1 MTDMMVEP
9 THLPMPDTAAL
20 ADRAIAILGTL
31 VAFDTTSRLSNL
43 ALIDWVERYLA
54 DQDVASRR
62 IGNADGDKANL
73 LATVGPAVE
82 GGVVL
87 SGHTDVVPVDGQP
100 WTSDPFVLTER
111 DGRLYGRGASDM
123 KGFIALALAAVPLF
137 REGLARP
144 VHLAFS
150 YDEEVGCFGA
160 PDMIAV
166 ITRDLPRPALCIVG
180 EPSLMK
186 AVGGHKGAAFFRV
199 VVTGKEVHSSQ
210 THLGVS
216 ANMAAVELL
225 TSLTALS
232 ADLVVRADPASPFEP
247 RGTSLTIGRIDG
259 GTAANILARRC
270 EMVFDIRAEPG
281 DDPLAVLSGFRAQ
294 VADLDARL
302 KARDPD
308 CGAVFEVLANVP
320 SMAPEDGGAAEAF
333 VRGLTG
339 DNGPLRAVP
348 YAAEGGQFQGAGVST
363 VICGP
368 GAIDQA
374 HQPDEYVAV
383 DQIHHGAAF
392 MIRLAETL
400 RAG

>member
-1 MTDMMVEP
+1 MTS
-9 THLPMPDTAAL
+9 TASL
-20 ADRAIAILGTL
+20 TDRAIDILGRL
-31 VAFDTTSRLSNL
+31 VGFDTTSRGSNL
-43 ALIDWVERYLA
+43 ALIDWVEGHLA
-54 DQDVASRR
+54 AQGIASRR
-62 IGNADGDKANL
+62 IASADGEKANL
-73 LATVGPAVE
+73 LATVGPAVA
-82 GGVVL
+82 GGIVL

-111 DGRLYGRGASDM
+111 GGRLYGRGSSDM
-123 KGFIALALAAVPLF
+123 KGFIACALAAVPLF
-137 REGLARP
+137 REGLRRP

-160 PDMIAV
+160 PHMIAV
-166 ITRDLPRPALCIVG
+166 IARDLPRPALAIVG

-199 VVTGKEVHSSQ
+199 VVTGREAHSSQ

-216 ANMAAVELL
+216 ANMAAVELI
-225 TSLTALS
+225 SALS
-232 ADLVVRADPASPFEP
+232 ALAEDLTAKADPASPFEP
-247 RGTSLTIGRIDG
+247 KGTSLTIGRIDG

-270 EMVFDIRAEPG
+270 EIVFDIRAEPG
-281 DDPLAVLSGFRAQ
+281 DDPMAVLAPLRAR
-294 VADLDARL
+294 VADLDTRL

-308 CGAVFEVLANVP
+308 CGVVFEVLANVP
-320 SMAPEDGGAAEAF
+320 SMAPERDGPAEAF

-348 YAAEGGQFQGAGVST
+348 FASEGGQFQGAGIST

-368 GAIDQA
+368 GSIDQA
-374 HQPDEYVAV
+374 HQPDEYVEV
-383 DQIHHGAAF
+383 DQMRQGAAF

>member
-1 MTDMMVEP
+1 
-9 THLPMPDTAAL
+9 MPHAAAL
-20 ADRAIAILGTL
+20 ADRAIAILGKL
-31 VAFDTTSRLSNL
+31 VSFDTTSRLSNL
-43 ALIDWVERYLA
+43 ALIDWVEAHLA
-54 DQDVASRR
+54 GQGVASRR
-62 IGNADGDKANL
+62 IASPDGDKANL
-73 LATVGPAVE
+73 LASIGPPVA
-82 GGVVL
+82 GGIIL

-111 DGRLYGRGASDM
+111 DGKLHGRGAADM
-123 KGFIALALAAVPLF
+123 KGFIALALAAAPLF
-137 REGLARP
+137 GEGLKRP

-160 PDMIAV
+160 PEMIAA
-166 ITRDLPRPALCIVG
+166 IARDLPRPALAIVG

-199 VVTGKEVHSSQ
+199 VITGREAHSSQ
-210 THLGVS
+210 PHLGVS

-225 TSLTALS
+225 AALS
-232 ADLVVRADPASPFEP
+232 ALSAELAAKADPASPFEP
-247 RGTSLTIGRIDG
+247 KGTSLTIGRIDG

-270 EMVFDIRAEPG
+270 EIVFDLRAEPG
-281 DDPLAVLSGFRAQ
+281 DDPLVVLAPFVAR

-302 KARDPD
+302 KARDSD
-308 CGAVFEVLANVP
+308 CGATFEVLANVP
-320 SMAPEDGGAAEAF
+320 SMAPDNGAAETF

-348 YAAEGGQFQGAGVST
+348 YAAEGGQYQGAGFST

-368 GAIDQA
+368 GSIDQA
-374 HQPDEYVAV
+374 HQPDEYVEV
-383 DQIHHGAAF
+383 DQMRQGAAF

>member
-1 MTDMMVEP
+1 MTSI
-9 THLPMPDTAAL
+9 AAL
-20 ADRAIAILGTL
+20 ADDAIAILGRL
-31 VAFDTTSRLSNL
+31 VSFDTTSRGSNL
-43 ALIDWVERYLA
+43 ALIDWVEGYLA
-54 DQDVASRR
+54 DHGIASTR
-62 IGNADGDKANL
+62 IANHDGDKANL
-73 LATVGPAVE
+73 LASVGPAVE
-82 GGVVL
+82 GGIVL

-111 DGRLYGRGASDM
+111 DGKLYGRGSSDM

-137 REGLARP
+137 RNDLKRP

-160 PDMIAV
+160 PHMIAV
-166 ITRDLPRPALCIVG
+166 IARDLPRPALAIVG
-180 EPSLMK
+180 EPSLMQ

-199 VVTGKEVHSSQ
+199 VVSGREAHSSQ

-216 ANMAAVELL
+216 ANMAAVELI
-225 TSLTALS
+225 SALS
-232 ADLVVRADPASPFEP
+232 ALADELATKADPASPFEP
-247 RGTSLTIGRIDG
+247 KGTSLTIGRIDG

-270 EMVFDIRAEPG
+270 EIVFDIRAEPG
-281 DDPLAVLSGFRAQ
+281 DDPMAVLAPFRAR

-308 CGAVFEVLANVP
+308 CGAVFEVLADVP
-320 SMAPEDGGAAEAF
+320 SMAPERDGPAEAF

-348 YAAEGGQFQGAGVST
+348 FASEGGQFQGAGLST

-368 GAIDQA
+368 GSIDQA

-383 DQIHHGAAF
+383 DQIRQGAAF

>member
-1 MTDMMVEP
+1 MTPADA
-9 THLPMPDTAAL
+9 LTA
-20 ADRAIAILGTL
+20 RAIDILGKL

-43 ALIDWVERYLA
+43 ALIDWVEGYLA
-54 DQDVASRR
+54 DNGVASRR
-62 IGNADGDKANL
+62 IASHDGDKSNL
-73 LATVGPAVE
+73 LASVGPMVE

-111 DGRLYGRGASDM
+111 DGKLYGRGSSDM
-123 KGFIALALAAVPLF
+123 KGFLALALAAVPDF
-137 REGLARP
+137 KAVSRP

-166 ITRDLPRPALCIVG
+166 IGRELPRPALVVVG
-180 EPSLMK
+180 EPSGMK
-186 AVGGHKGAAFFRV
+186 AVSGHKGAAFFRV
-199 VVTGKEVHSSQ
+199 VVTGREAHSSQ

-216 ANMAAVELL
+216 ATMAAAELIQ
-225 TSLTALS
+225 SLTVLS
-232 ADLVVRADPASPFEP
+232 DRLQLGADPASPFEP
-247 RGTSLTIGRIDG
+247 KGTSLTLGRIDG

-270 EMVFDIRAEPG
+270 EIVFDLRAEPG
-281 DDPLAVLSGFRAQ
+281 DDPLAVLAPFVAQ

-308 CGAVFEVLANVP
+308 CGATFEVLANVP
-320 SMAPEDGGAAEAF
+320 SMAPDNGAAEAF

-348 YAAEGGQFQGAGVST
+348 YAAEGGQFQGAGFST

-374 HQPDEYVAV
+374 HQPDEYVEI
-383 DQIHHGAAF
+383 DQMRQGAAF

-400 RAG
+400 RSDLPAL